1 MNLLTGIV
9 LVIMAIYILRGYRR
23 GFIKS
28 LASMASLI
36 ISIILVNFATPYVTE
51 FLKSQT
57 PVYDYVL
64 EKCEDTFVVSQTDIK
79 SDQRESTEE
88 EDKSSDAG
96 QMNAAD
102 DKVIDQLQLPEAL
115 KDILKENNTPE
126 YYTAL
131 AAKNISDFVPKYMA
145 NLILNIISFIVTFI
159 LIMSFIWLAVTTLN
173 IIASLPV
180 LNGINRILGL
190 VLGFVQ
196 GLIIVWIAFL
206 IITIFS
212 NTDIGRQLMTMIA
225 ESPVLSVLY
234 DSNLL
239 LDFLQNMIKNIF

>member
-79 SDQRESTEE
+79 SNQKKPTEE
-88 EDKSSDAG
+88 EDKSTDAG
-96 QMNAAD
+96 QMNSAD
-102 DKVIDQLQLPEAL
+102 DKVIDQLPLPEAL
-115 KDILKENNTPE
+115 KDVLKENNTPE
-126 YYTAL
+126 YYAAL
-131 AAKNISDFVPKYMA
+131 AAKSISDFVPKYMA

-173 IIASLPV
+173 IIAALPV

-190 VLGFVQ
+190 ALGFVQ